1 MNKSIIHA
9 VVWML
14 VGMVLM
20 GLIVWFS
27 MPSLMLIKHKSKLS
41 YNETVNVLS
50 ETLKKK
56 QDWRVIIVN
65 DYQKSTA
72 AFVALER
79 VGSITICNPRHASKI
94 LADDTNR
101 FVTAFMPLGL
111 GVYEDKKG
119 QVFVSQMNVG
129 LLGKMF
135 GGTISDVMGGA
146 GKELSE
152 VVESVSAK

>member
-9 VVWML
+9 AVWVL

>member
-56 QDWRVIIVN
+56 QDWRVLTIN
-65 DYQKSTA
+65 DYQKTTA
-72 AFVALER
+72 AFGAMER
-79 VGSITICNPRHASKI
+79 VGSMNVCNPRYAAKI
-94 LADDTNR
+94 LGDDANR
-101 FVTAFMPLGL
+101 GVTAIMPMAI
-111 GVYEDKKG
+111 GVFEDKKG
-119 QVFVSQMNVG
+119 QVFVSQLNIG
-129 LLGKMF
+129 LLGMMF
-135 GGTISDVMGGA
+135 GGTIADVMGIA
-146 GKELSE
+146 GKEISE
-152 VVESVSAK
+152 VVESVSTK